1 MLTGLDEKV
10 LIERAIRGDANAFGE
25 LYSQH
30 LDAIYRYIF
39 FRTGDQQEAED
50 LTENVFLKAWEALP
64 GYKDYGNPF
73 SSWLYRIAHNV
84 VVDHHRRIKPVLGN
98 SDIDLLES
106 HQDTKADTLGLVL
119 EAEQVEELG
128 KAIIQLTLEQQQV
141 IILRF
146 IEGLSH
152 AEISAIIG
160 KNEGTCR
167 MIQHRGLSSLQKLL
181 NGKNWNSENGK

>member
-167 MIQHRGLSSLQKLL
+167 MIQHRGLSTLQKLL
-181 NGKNWNSENGK
+181 NGKNWNSDNEK

>member
-98 SDIDLLES
+98 SDIDLLEG

-167 MIQHRGLSSLQKLL
+167 MIQHRGLSTLQKLL
-181 NGKNWNSENGK
+181 NGKNWNSDNEK